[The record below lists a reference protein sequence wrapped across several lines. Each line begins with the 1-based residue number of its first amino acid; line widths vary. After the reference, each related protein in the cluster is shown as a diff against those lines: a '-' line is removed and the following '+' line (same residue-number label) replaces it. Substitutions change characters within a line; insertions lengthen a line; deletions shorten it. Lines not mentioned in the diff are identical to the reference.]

1 MAATPRRVQGAE
13 LPKAP
18 SDSDEIKLTKAE
30 LNALIANAVSA
41 AVRATA
47 ENTPALQ
54 PTRSI
59 DDRFSAPRT
68 RLETDFNNR
77 MSANNHLAKIIDN
90 EATEWFAIPKIYEQY
105 IGSVTA
111 SVNGQTIKIP
121 ADGVK
126 RRVPVRYIPIIMA
139 YVENVD
145 KKVATM
151 NATLADRYGGVAEL
165 KGGAF

>member
-1 MAATPRRVQGAE
+1 MAATTRRNVQGAQ
-13 LPKAP
+13 LGHVP

-41 AVRATA
+41 AVTA
-47 ENTPALQ
+47 ANANVPQ
-54 PTRSI
+54 PTHNI
-59 DDRFSAPRT
+59 EKFSAPRT
-68 RLETDFNNR
+68 RLEQDFNNR
-77 MSANNHLAKIIDN
+77 MRENNHLAKIIDH
-90 EATEWFAIPKIYEQY
+90 EETEWFAIPKIYEQY

-121 ADGVK
+121 ADGV
-126 RRVPVRYIPIIMA
+126 RRKIPVRYIPIIMA

-151 NATLADRYGGVAEL
+151 NATRADQYGGVAEL
-165 KGGAF
+165 PVGAF